1 MTAAGA
7 DRTASQALTLGDL
20 VTKALAGDRIPAIA
34 RDIALVVGG
43 AALTALAAQVSFHL
57 PWTDVPYTLQTG
69 AVLLVGTAL
78 GLRRGAL
85 SMALYVLAGA
95 IGLPVYA
102 GAAHGV
108 GWLLGFTGGYLIAF
122 VVAGAL
128 VGWLAERRWD
138 RSPLTTIG
146 LMAAGTLVI
155 YALGVPVLAATTG
168 LPLVGAIQQGAL
180 VFIPWDALKA
190 LVAAGLLPLA
200 WRVSGRR

>member
-7 DRTASQALTLGDL
+7 DRTASRALTLGDL
-20 VTKALAGDRIPAIA
+20 VTNALAGDRTPSLV
-34 RDIALVVGG
+34 RDIGLIVGG
-43 AALTALAAQVSFHL
+43 AALTALAAQVSFRL

-78 GLRRGAL
+78 GLRRGAM

-102 GAAHGV
+102 GAAHGIDR
-108 GWLLGFTGGYLIAF
+108 LLGFTGGYLVGF

-138 RSPLTTIG
+138 RSPLSAIG

-155 YALGVPVLAATTG
+155 YTFGVPVLAAVTG
-168 LPLVGAIQQGAL
+168 LPLATAIEKGAL

-200 WRVSGRR
+200 WRVSGRP